1 MEEKQLLVFGGTED
15 GRLLAEHLAEA
26 GWSVTLCVA
35 TEYGREQ
42 VPDQPGLTVRAGR
55 LTVEGMSMLM
65 ADRPFQ
71 AVIDAT
77 HPYATEVTANV
88 KRAAEQSGLDYFRML
103 RPSTVGEGEHP
114 DWTEVPDVAGA
125 VDWLRRQPGTIL
137 LTTGSKDL
145 GQFAQLGDYQERV
158 YPRILPNLD
167 SLSHA
172 LELGYPGKHLI
183 CMQGPFSEALNT
195 AMLRQI
201 GAAVLVTKDTG
212 ATGGFEEKVR
222 AAQAAGAHLLVI
234 RRPQA
239 ETGWTAEELLE
250 RFGKQEEAEL

>member
-1 MEEKQLLVFGGTED
+1 MSEKKLLVFGGTED
-15 GRLLAEHLAEA
+15 GRRLAERLAEA
-26 GWSVTLCVA
+26 GREVLLCVA

-42 VPDQPGLTVRAGR
+42 VADRPGLEVRAGR
-55 LTVEGMSMLM
+55 MTAEEMSMLM
-65 ADRPFQ
+65 SARPFE

-77 HPYATEVTANV
+77 HPYATEVTANI
-88 KRAAEQSGLDYFRML
+88 KAAADRAGLDDFRML
-103 RPSTVGEGEHP
+103 RPSTAEPGAHP
-114 DWTEVPDVAGA
+114 DWTEAADVAEA
-125 VDWLRRQPGTIL
+125 VEWLRRTPGAVL

-145 GQFAQLGDYQERV
+145 AQFAGLEDYRERL

-212 ATGGFEEKVR
+212 TTGGFEEKVR
-222 AAQAAGAHLLVI
+222 AARAAGAHLLVI
-234 RRPQA
+234 RRPGPEA
-239 ETGWTAEELLE
+239 GWTAEALLD
-250 RFGKQEEAEL
+250 RFGTREEANT

>member
-15 GRLLAEHLAEA
+15 GRVLAERLAEA

-42 VPDQPGLTVRAGR
+42 VPDRPGLTVRTGR
-55 LTVEGMSMLM
+55 LTTEGMSMLM
-65 ADRPFQ
+65 RERPFQ

-88 KRAAEQSGLDYFRML
+88 KRAADQVGMDHFRML
-103 RPSTVGEGEHP
+103 RPSTVGEGEHHG
-114 DWTEVPDVAGA
+114 WTEVPDVAGA
-125 VDWLRRQPGTIL
+125 EEWLRGQQGRVL

-145 GQFAQLGDYQERV
+145 GQFAQLEDYQERV

-195 AMLRQI
+195 AMLQQI

-212 ATGGFEEKVR
+212 TTGGFEEKVR

-234 RRPQA
+234 RRPGT

-250 RFGKQEEAEL
+250 HFALHEEAEA